1 MHETERYASCAA
13 EADAPDAPDAIAAG
27 SLGESRTVRAQF
39 GGCM

>member
-13 EADAPDAPDAIAAG
+13 EAAAPDAIAAG